1 MLRLSQ
7 IWLVWLSSFCV
18 LLVSFFEHSSP
29 FPQPYP
35 QPTSHKIFQALL
47 SLVTSFGISLF
58 FQGVMFASSGERYL
72 VINVCALDMPW
83 LILNSLSK
91 TVRKHM
97 ETHWHTHTCIFLHPS
112 MKVKVKLVSCVQLLA
127 PLQTVA
133 YQGPPSMGFSRQEY
147 WSGLPFPSPGDLP
160 DPGIKPSS
168 PTLQADSLLSEPPG
182 NPSIYIKTMNSY
194 DTSNSS
200 PTIQGLS

>member
-1 MLRLSQ
+1 
-7 IWLVWLSSFCV
+7 
-18 LLVSFFEHSSP
+18 
-29 FPQPYP
+29 
-35 QPTSHKIFQALL
+35 
-47 SLVTSFGISLF
+47 
-58 FQGVMFASSGERYL
+58 
-72 VINVCALDMPW
+72 
-83 LILNSLSK
+83 
-91 TVRKHM
+91 
-97 ETHWHTHTCIFLHPS
+97 

-182 NPSIYIKTMNSY
+182 KT
-194 DTSNSS
+194 
-200 PTIQGLS
+200 